1 MARSY
6 EILVRVNLG
15 APEHYE
21 DFYGTQDGIERVIA
35 RLNAIFSVYGTRT
48 YTYRIANEF

>member
-21 DFYGTQDGIERVIA
+21 DFYGTETGIKRVIA